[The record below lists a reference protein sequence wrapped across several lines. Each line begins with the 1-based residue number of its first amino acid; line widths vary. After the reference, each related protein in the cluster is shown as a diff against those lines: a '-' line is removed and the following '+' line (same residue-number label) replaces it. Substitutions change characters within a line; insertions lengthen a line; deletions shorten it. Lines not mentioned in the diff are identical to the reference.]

1 MKKIKRQLRGWENIF
16 ANHIMDKGLVSY
28 IHIYIT

>member
-16 ANHIMDKGLVSY
+16 ANHILDKELVSY
-28 IHIYIT
+28 IYTYI